1 MTSPPPIH
9 HEQTPHHVPDY
20 QLAPPLPSRLET
32 DGACMPVQQISP
44 ALRQKREKLQTFQ
57 QEEEKN
63 ERKNKNAC
71 KRNLHE
77 LPADRCCRKS
87 PPLAE
92 AAHACRSPPPYTPSG
107 RSVRKQQ
114 PDTAVAR
121 ARNARRSLM
130 VDNNSLR
137 RYLEYLPS
145 TVKDLYN
152 VQASAVCR

>member
-20 QLAPPLPSRLET
+20 QLAPPLPSRAKAKEATNPAARPGRTRLPLE
-32 DGACMPVQQISP
+32 
-44 ALRQKREKLQTFQ
+44 
-57 QEEEKN
+57 
-63 ERKNKNAC
+63 
-71 KRNLHE
+71 
-77 LPADRCCRKS
+77 
-87 PPLAE
+87 
-92 AAHACRSPPPYTPSG
+92 
-107 RSVRKQQ
+107 

-121 ARNARRSLM
+121 ARNARRSQLRLT

-145 TVKDLYN
+145 TVKDLYS